1 MNQTESTRREDIVEE
16 RMKLLGLLTVAAVA
30 AVVSYQSANAQASGE
45 AVKIGVIT
53 DLSSL
58 YTAIGG
64 KGSVLA
70 ANMAVEDF
78 GGQVNG
84 KPIEVIA
91 GDHQNKADVAAGL
104 ARRWVDVEGVTA
116 FADVATSSTA
126 LVVQDLEKRQQKA
139 VVLLSGPGTRQL
151 GDEACSPVGLL
162 WTWNTYSFAV
172 GTAKAAVE
180 QGNKRWFILTADYAF
195 GHALEKDATDIIK
208 ANGGEIVGV
217 VRHPINAVDFSSF
230 LLQAQQSGAG
240 ILGLANAGG
249 DTINAIKQA
258 NEFGLP
264 ASGMKIAALA
274 IFITDIHSLGLDK
287 AKGLLL
293 TTPFYWN
300 RTPESR
306 EWSMRFFKRQGAMPT
321 MVQAGV
327 YSSVMHYLKAVKA
340 AGTVEP
346 NAVVA
351 KMREMP
357 VNDFFATNARLRE
370 DNVLIHDM
378 YLAQVKTPEESKEPW
393 DYYKILQTIPAN
405 DVFWPLS
412 SSKCP
417 MVTQKK

>member
-1 MNQTESTRREDIVEE
+1 
-16 RMKLLGLLTVAAVA
+16 MKLSGLLAIAVIA
-30 AVVSYQSANAQASGE
+30 GALSCQSADAQISGG

-64 KGSVLA
+64 EGSVVA
-70 ANMAVEDF
+70 AKMAVEDF
-78 GGQVNG
+78 GGQMNG
-84 KPIEVIA
+84 KPIEVIS

-104 ARRWVDVEGVTA
+104 ARKWVDVDGVTA
-116 FADVATSSTA
+116 FADVGTSSTG
-126 LVVQDLEKRQQKA
+126 LVVQDLEKRIPKA
-139 VVLLSGPGTRQL
+139 VVLISGAGTRQL
-151 GDEACSPVGLL
+151 GDEACSPVGVT
-162 WTWNTYSFAV
+162 WTWNTYSFAA

-180 QGNKRWFILTADYAF
+180 QGNKRWFMLTADYAF
-195 GHALEKDATDIIK
+195 GHALEKDATDVIK
-208 ANGGEIVGV
+208 ANGGEIVGT
-217 VRHPINAVDFSSF
+217 VRHPINTSDFSSF

-249 DTINAIKQA
+249 DTVNAIKQA

-264 ASGMKIAALA
+264 ASGMKVAALA
-274 IFITDIHSLGLDK
+274 IFLTDIHALGLEK

-293 TTPFYWN
+293 TTAFYWN

-306 EWSMRFFKRQGAMPT
+306 EWSMRFFKRHGAMPT
-321 MVQAGV
+321 MIQAGV

-340 AGTVEP
+340 AGTTEP

-351 KMREMP
+351 KMREIP
-357 VNDFFATNARLRE
+357 VNDFFVTNGRLRE

-393 DYYKILQTIPAN
+393 DYYKILQTIPAD

-412 SSKCP
+412 ASKCP
-417 MVTQKK
+417 MVTHKN